1 MEIFRSLKQ
10 SSIVKQFEVFD
21 YKRWQN
27 GRYISLKIMLKDK
40 TLLFARE
47 YLDENDRYYSFHW
60 QDTEDR
66 LIARWDN
73 ARHHKHIRTYPH
85 HKHIGETVTESF
97 ESHYMRCW
105 NILRNMERK
114 RDVTKPAQRA

>member
-10 SSIVKQFEVFD
+10 SSIVNQFEVFD

-47 YLDENDRYYSFHW
+47 YLDENERYYSFHW
-60 QDTEDR
+60 QDTEDK
-66 LIARWDN
+66 LIVRWDN

-97 ESHYMRCW
+97 EISLHEVLAY
-105 NILRNMERK
+105 IEEYGK
-114 RDVTKPAQRA
+114 EK